1 MKKLSFITLLA
12 TFVSAPLVLFG
23 EDHQSVLTEM
33 GLSSDWKL
41 SLTVFVD
48 YGDNRDKVPDHYVEP
63 ADERYRYEK
72 EDDIKYGI
80 RPRISY
86 TGHLSDSQT
95 CRLAYSPI
103 YHYWQNPRV
112 GHKRS
117 EFSHLAN
124 AEYSFNADDQNSFTI
139 GDDFRYILNDRWYLD
154 ADAVER
160 STAIDK
166 KHVEHEQEHYDNTA
180 RVKWDHQISSRTA
193 IGLSAY
199 WNAIRYDDDV
209 MADTNDEDKYGA
221 RLTYNRA
228 SSGQFKYGLFLHFR
242 GWNEEDTVW
251 TSRDGR
257 YATERVERGIDT
269 YTAGITSS
277 YRWDER
283 LTLHGSYGWEFID
296 YESDSIDDRNFPG
309 DLDLSATYALALRT
323 RGTLGFRYYV
333 SEAWVYPYASQ
344 DLFSF
349 YGSIQHTLSQSV
361 ILHARAEYKISE
373 YDLKYVPDQAKNET
387 FLYKHEGDKKQ
398 LYLEVGA
405 NYRVTDAFSL
415 SVAYGYEDVD
425 SDVSAS
431 YNENS
436 IRASATYLF

>member
-1 MKKLSFITLLA
+1 M
-12 TFVSAPLVLFG
+12 
-23 EDHQSVLTEM
+23 
-33 GLSSDWKL
+33 
-41 SLTVFVD
+41 
-48 YGDNRDKVPDHYVEP
+48 
-63 ADERYRYEK
+63 ER
-72 EDDIKYGI
+72 G
-80 RPRISY
+80 
-86 TGHLSDSQT
+86 GH
-95 CRLAYSPI
+95 
-103 YHYWQNPRV
+103 
-112 GHKRS
+112 
-117 EFSHLAN
+117 
-124 AEYSFNADDQNSFTI
+124 
-139 GDDFRYILNDRWYLD
+139 
-154 ADAVER
+154 
-160 STAIDK
+160 
-166 KHVEHEQEHYDNTA
+166 
-180 RVKWDHQISSRTA
+180 
-193 IGLSAY
+193 
-199 WNAIRYDDDV
+199 
-209 MADTNDEDKYGA
+209 
-221 RLTYNRA
+221 
-228 SSGQFKYGLFLHFR
+228 
-242 GWNEEDTVW
+242 
-251 TSRDGR
+251 RDGR
-257 YATERVERGIDT
+257 YTTERVERGIDT
-269 YTAGITSS
+269 YTAGISSS

-405 NYRVTDAFSL
+405 NYRVTDAFTL

-431 YNENS
+431 YDENS